1 MTKSKSVTRLL
12 KVPSAAWVIL
22 IMVIIFTALSDKYLA
37 MGNIVNIFQ
46 QNAVLLI
53 VALGSTLVLLS
64 EGIDLSAGSVLTL
77 SGVNCVIVMLKMTDA
92 GAPNAIAMLIGV
104 MAGLFTGVLMGVV
117 TGGLIAIGK
126 LPPFIASLGT
136 MGIGAALALVLTNS
150 SAIYIDNPVYVFIG
164 QKLNR
169 FIDLPLVEYLSMPMF
184 IAIAVFA
191 LVWVILYQTSF
202 GRYIIAIGGN
212 EAGTRLSG
220 INTVFWK
227 WMIYILAGVL
237 AAIGGIVLAARLQAA
252 DSSVGV
258 GMEFDAIA
266 AAILGGTSFA
276 KGKGGIAG
284 TILGVLVIGVTRNG
298 LNVVGVPSLWRPAIT
313 GSIII
318 LAIVFEVVYSKWREG
333 IK

>member
-1 MTKSKSVTRLL
+1 MMTSRKFSSVL

-22 IMVIIFTALSDKYLA
+22 IMVVICAVLSDKYLTL
-37 MGNIVNIFQ
+37 GNIVNIIQ

-77 SGVNCVIVMLKMTDA
+77 SGVNCVIVMLKVTEA
-92 GAPNAIAMLIGV
+92 GASNAAAMLMGV
-104 MAGLFTGVLMGVV
+104 LAGLLTGVLMGIL

-126 LPPFIASLGT
+126 LPSFIASLGT

-150 SAIYIDNPVYVFIG
+150 SAIYIDNPVYVFFG
-164 QKLNR
+164 QKLDR
-169 FIDLPLVEYLSMPMF
+169 FIDLPLLQYLSMPMF
-184 IAIAVFA
+184 IAIAIFA
-191 LVWVILYQTSF
+191 LVWVILYHTSF

-212 EAGTRLSG
+212 EAGSRLSG

-227 WMIYILAGVL
+227 WMVYIASAVL

-284 TILGVLVIGVTRNG
+284 TILGVLVIGITRNG
-298 LNVVGVPSLWRPAIT
+298 LNVIGVPSLWRPAIT

-333 IK
+333 VK

>member
-1 MTKSKSVTRLL
+1 MKSKTSALLL

-22 IMVIIFTALSDKYLA
+22 ILMIICTIFSDKYFNL
-37 MGNIVNIFQ
+37 GNFVNIIQ

-64 EGIDLSAGSVLTL
+64 EGIDLSSGSVLTL
-77 SGVNCVIVMLKMTDA
+77 SGVNCVIVMLKVSGT
-92 GAPNAIAMLIGV
+92 GAPNGVAMVAGV
-104 MAGLFTGVLMGVV
+104 IAGLLTGLLMGAL

-136 MGIGAALALVLTNS
+136 MGIGAALALVLTES

-164 QKLNR
+164 QKLDR
-169 FIDLPLVEYLSMPMF
+169 FIHSDFLAYISMPTV
-184 IAIAVFA
+184 IAILIFI
-191 LVWVILYQTSF
+191 LVWVILYHTPF
-202 GRYIIAIGGN
+202 GRYIISIGGN
-212 EAGTRLSG
+212 EAGSRLSG

-227 WMIYILAGVL
+227 WMIYVFAGLL
-237 AAIGGIVLAARLQAA
+237 AAVGGVVLAARLQAA

-266 AAILGGTSFA
+266 AAILGGTSFS

-298 LNVVGVPSLWRPAIT
+298 LNVVGIPSLWRPAIT
-313 GSIII
+313 GTIII
-318 LAIVFEVVYSKWREG
+318 LAIVFEVVYSKWRERA
-333 IK
+333 K

>member
-1 MTKSKSVTRLL
+1 MKSKTSSFLL

-22 IMVIIFTALSDKYLA
+22 LMMIVCTVFSDKYLTL
-37 MGNIVNIFQ
+37 GNIVNIIQ

-53 VALGSTLVLLS
+53 VALGATLVLLS
-64 EGIDLSAGSVLTL
+64 EGIDLSLGSVLTL
-77 SGVNCVIVMLKMTDA
+77 SGVNCVIVMLYLSKL
-92 GAPNAIAMLIGV
+92 GASNGLAMILGV
-104 MAGLFTGVLMGVV
+104 LAGLLTGALMGAL

-136 MGIGAALALVLTNS
+136 MGIGAALALVFTDS
-150 SAIYIDNPVYVFIG
+150 SAIYIDNPVYVFFG
-164 QKLNR
+164 QKLDR
-169 FIDLPLVEYLSMPMF
+169 FINLSLLQYFSMPTF
-184 IAIAVFA
+184 IAIVIFA
-191 LVWVILYQTSF
+191 IVWVILYHTSF

-212 EAGTRLSG
+212 EAGARLSG
-220 INTVFWK
+220 INTVYWK
-227 WMIYILAGVL
+227 WMIYVLAGVL

-266 AAILGGTSFA
+266 AAILGGTSFL

-284 TILGVLVIGVTRNG
+284 TILGVLVIGITRNG
-298 LNVVGVPSLWRPAIT
+298 LNVVGIPSLWRPAIT

-318 LAIVFEVVYSKWREG
+318 LAIVFEVVYSQWRERS
-333 IK
+333 K

>member
-1 MTKSKSVTRLL
+1 MKSKTSSFLL

-22 IMVIIFTALSDKYLA
+22 LMMIVCTVFSDKYLTL
-37 MGNIVNIFQ
+37 GNIVNIIQ

-53 VALGSTLVLLS
+53 VALGATLVLLS
-64 EGIDLSAGSVLTL
+64 EGIDLSLGSVLTL
-77 SGVNCVIVMLKMTDA
+77 SGVNCVIVMLYLSKL
-92 GAPNAIAMLIGV
+92 GASNGLAMILGV
-104 MAGLFTGVLMGVV
+104 LAGLLTGVLMGAL

-136 MGIGAALALVLTNS
+136 MGIGAALALVFTDS
-150 SAIYIDNPVYVFIG
+150 SAIYIDNPVYVFFG
-164 QKLNR
+164 QKLDR
-169 FIDLPLVEYLSMPMF
+169 FIHLSLLQYFSMPTF
-184 IAIAVFA
+184 IAIVIFA
-191 LVWVILYQTSF
+191 IVWVILYHTSF

-212 EAGTRLSG
+212 EAGARLSG
-220 INTVFWK
+220 INTVYWK
-227 WMIYILAGVL
+227 WMIYVLAGVL

-266 AAILGGTSFA
+266 AAILGGTSFV

-284 TILGVLVIGVTRNG
+284 TILGVLVIGITRNG
-298 LNVVGVPSLWRPAIT
+298 LNVVGIPSLWRPAIT

-318 LAIVFEVVYSKWREG
+318 LAIVFEVVYSQWRERS
-333 IK
+333 K

>member
-1 MTKSKSVTRLL
+1 MKSKTSSFLL

-22 IMVIIFTALSDKYLA
+22 LMMIVCTVFSDKYLTL
-37 MGNIVNIFQ
+37 GNIVNIIQ

-53 VALGSTLVLLS
+53 VALGATLVLLS
-64 EGIDLSAGSVLTL
+64 EGIDLSLGSVLTL
-77 SGVNCVIVMLKMTDA
+77 SGVNCVIVMLYLSKL
-92 GAPNAIAMLIGV
+92 GASNGLAMILGV
-104 MAGLFTGVLMGVV
+104 LAGLLTGALMGAL

-136 MGIGAALALVLTNS
+136 MGIGAALALVFTDS
-150 SAIYIDNPVYVFIG
+150 SAIYIDNPVYVFFG
-164 QKLNR
+164 QKLDR
-169 FIDLPLVEYLSMPMF
+169 FINLSLLQYFSMPTF
-184 IAIAVFA
+184 IAIVIFA
-191 LVWVILYQTSF
+191 IVWVILYHTSF

-212 EAGTRLSG
+212 EAGARLSG
-220 INTVFWK
+220 INTVYWK
-227 WMIYILAGVL
+227 WMIYVLAGVL

-266 AAILGGTSFA
+266 AAILGGTSFV

-284 TILGVLVIGVTRNG
+284 TILGVLVIGITRNG
-298 LNVVGVPSLWRPAIT
+298 LNVVGIPSLWRPAIT

-318 LAIVFEVVYSKWREG
+318 LAIVFEVVYSQWRERS
-333 IK
+333 K